1 MRLSLASRAE
11 PVREVHHDRVN
22 FLELQQRLR
31 AAGHDPFQ
39 VYAGHYDTLRS
50 QVPASRRST
59 SVCYGAWNLL
69 VEHGRYTVTVR
80 DLNRPARFPP
90 DTHGPEPVV
99 FATEQA
105 ACEALWAIAGRLD
118 PPGSVRAVTADEL
131 DPVAVDWLRECGW
144 WPPVQLYGNPFVAT
158 HGRESYRI
166 AERDGRFELHL
177 RDHGV
182 AKLGDP
188 VYAADDLADVTRVLL
203 TEVGNRSAPRP
214 VGWPCVAFRICWA
227 DEGELAALRALDL
240 AAIIRAYRTERP
252 DPPLR
257 IISEGP
263 DLSLVT
269 TELLAQADRSG
280 NPLRRFVG
288 TRESAAFGTDV
299 RYVIRRHHDPL
310 RYTLDRYGEREN
322 HPTTVLTAADLAS
335 VHEYLRRCF
344 RR

>member
-1 MRLSLASRAE
+1 M
-11 PVREVHHDRVN
+11 N

-50 QVPASRRST
+50 QVPASSRST

-69 VEHGRYTVTVR
+69 VEDGRYTVTVR
-80 DLNRPARFPP
+80 DPNRPARFPP

-99 FATEQA
+99 FASEQA
-105 ACEALWAIAGRLD
+105 ACEELWAIASRLD
-118 PPGSVRAVTADEL
+118 PPGSVRAVTVDEL
-131 DPVAVDWLRECGW
+131 DPVAGDWLRECGW
-144 WPPVQLYGNPFVAT
+144 WPPAELYGNPFVAT
-158 HGRESYRI
+158 RARQSYRI
-166 AERDGRFELHL
+166 AQRDGRFELHL
-177 RDHGV
+177 RDHLV

-188 VYAADDLADVTRVLL
+188 VHAADNLADVTRVLL

-214 VGWPCVAFRICWA
+214 LGWPNVVFRIGWA
-227 DEGELAALRALDL
+227 DEDDRAALRALDL
-240 AAIIRAYRTERP
+240 AAITRAYRTERP

-269 TELLAQADRSG
+269 TDLLRRAERSG
-280 NPLRRFVG
+280 HPLLRFVG

-299 RYVIRRHHDPL
+299 RYVIRRHHEPL
-310 RYTLDRYGEREN
+310 RYTLDRYGERQN
-322 HPTTVLTAADLAS
+322 HATTVLTAEDLAPI
-335 VHEYLRRCF
+335 HEYLRQRF